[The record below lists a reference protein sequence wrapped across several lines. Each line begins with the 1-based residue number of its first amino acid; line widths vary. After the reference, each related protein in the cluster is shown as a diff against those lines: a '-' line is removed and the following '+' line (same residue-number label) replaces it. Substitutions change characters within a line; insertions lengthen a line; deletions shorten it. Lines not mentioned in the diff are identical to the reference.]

1 MNHTDDEAMV
11 DDCEF
16 KGTGS
21 QSLLYRLVTKNDWT
35 VLGEVEGFLFIF
47 DSLPDRMRVM
57 VDLKMTGVPDEEVSS
72 MLGIKLQSVRD
83 CLCKAKK
90 RFMKAIM

>member
-1 MNHTDDEAMV
+1 MNQTDDEAMV

-16 KGTGS
+16 KATGS

-35 VLGEVEGFLFIF
+35 VVSEVEGFLFIF
-47 DSLPDRMRVM
+47 DHLPDRMRVM
-57 VDLKMTGVPDEEVSS
+57 VDLKMSNVPDDEVAA

-83 CLCKAKK
+83 TLCKAKK
-90 RFMKAIM
+90 RFLKGIM